1 MQKNRKIQSFLII
14 FLLLSSTVIAYA
26 SIANVSAQTQAG
38 LKTYAFVGATPN
50 PVGVGQQTVLRLG
63 ITDQLAA
70 PAYGWEGLTLTVTH
84 PDGEKETLGP
94 FRTDS
99 TGGTYSIYVPT
110 KVGNYTL
117 QSHFPQQTNPAAVNS
132 NGLIIAKG
140 QVLLASDSEEV
151 KLQVLSEPI
160 HGPETVALPTEYWS
174 RPINDQY
181 QSWQTIGG
189 NWLPASNNAGTY
201 NRIAYGND
209 YAPKTPHLLWSR
221 PITAGG
227 LIGGA
232 LSSIEGDITDQRI
245 TIGDA
250 YQGKFLGS
258 VIMLGNLYYDE
269 YSTTSKIHQI
279 TAVNLH
285 TGEKLWSQTLLNNL
299 TLTRGQLM
307 AWNSINLV
315 GTYPYLWATAN
326 SATLPLL
333 GLPSTAGTTWCAFD
347 PFTGSFVYAL
357 YGIPSGTTAF
367 GENGEIL
374 IYTVNLNNGYM
385 LMWNSTNIPLLTN
398 RPTVGSTDIQQ
409 WLPEGKIINATGN
422 AGTVDLDGKPASY
435 SLTPT
440 GLAGYMWNATIPKGL
455 RGAVI
460 SVLDDRIIGGTAGST
475 GVTLWALSIKPESAG
490 QLLFNKTWTP
500 PSDWIE
506 GNVTI
511 AWQATSDKATDGVI
525 IFGEKETRQNYA
537 FSVETGNFLWAGQ
550 PRDYLDFY
558 TMGLA
563 GGSAR
568 AVNQIYDGKFYS
580 AGYSGIL
587 YCYEATTG
595 NLLWSYTAKNPT
607 PEGQTFDQWPLY
619 PMFIAGGMI
628 YVVHTEHS
636 GFEQSLPPEAPMI
649 CLNATNGEIIW
660 RADGLFRGTH
670 WGGYPIIGDSII
682 TAMNTYDQ
690 QIYAMGKGPSS
701 VTVEAPMAG
710 VTVANTIM
718 IRGTV
723 NDVSPGTSQEEIK
736 LRFPNGVP
744 TVNDNNQT
752 AWMRYVYQQ
761 LPKPENIQGVEVTI
775 NVIDANGN
783 YRTIGTTTS
792 DVNGYYSL
800 AWTPDISGQYT
811 LIATFAGT
819 NAYYGASAQTAFFA
833 VELPTATP
841 AQTTAPISTSEQYF
855 LPAVAAIIASIA
867 IVGIILG
874 LLLVRKRP

>member
-1 MQKNRKIQSFLII
+1 MQNKKTVNTLTVLI
-14 FLLLSSTVIAYA
+14 LLT
-26 SIANVSAQTQAG
+26 SIAISCISAATVNAQTQAG
-38 LKTYAFVGATPN
+38 LKTYAFIGATPN

-70 PAYGWEGLTLTVTH
+70 PAYGWEGLTLTITH
-84 PDGEKETLGP
+84 PDGQKETLGP
-94 FRTDS
+94 FRTDA
-99 TGGTYSIYVPT
+99 TGGTYALYTPT
-110 KVGNYTL
+110 EVGNYTI
-117 QSHFPQQTNPAAVNS
+117 QAHFPQQTNPEAVNS
-132 NGLIIAKG
+132 NGLIIPKG

-151 KLQVLSEPI
+151 RLVVQSEPVQA
-160 HGPETVALPTEYWS
+160 PQTVSLPTEYWS

-181 QSWQTIGG
+181 QLWQTIGG
-189 NWLPASNNAGTY
+189 NWLPASNNAVTY

-221 PITAGG
+221 PITTGG

-232 LSSIEGDITDQRI
+232 QSGIEGDITNQRI

-269 YSTTSKIHQI
+269 YPTTSKIHQI

-307 AWNSINLV
+307 SWNSINLV

-333 GLPSTAGTTWCAFD
+333 GLPSNAGTTWCAFD
-347 PFTGSFVYAL
+347 PFKGSFVYAL
-357 YGIPSGTTAF
+357 YGIPSGTTVF

-374 IYTVNLNNGYM
+374 IYTVNQNAGYM
-385 LMWNSTNIPLLTN
+385 TMWNSTNIPLLTN

-409 WLPEGKIINATGN
+409 WIPEGKIINATGN
-422 AGTVDLDGKPASY
+422 AGTVDLSGNPAPY
-435 SLTPT
+435 ALTPT

-455 RGAVI
+455 PGSVI
-460 SVLDDRIIGGTAGST
+460 SVLDDRIIGGTYGST

-490 QLLFNKTWTP
+490 QLIFNKSWQP

-511 AWQATSDKATDGVI
+511 AWQATSDKAKDGVI
-525 IFGEKETRQNYA
+525 IFGEKETRQDYT
-537 FSVETGNFLWAGQ
+537 FSVETGNLLWTSQ

-558 TMGLA
+558 TMGLGA
-563 GGSAR
+563 TSAR
-568 AVNQIYDGKFYS
+568 AVNQIYDGRFYS
-580 AGYSGIL
+580 AGYAGIL

-595 NLLWSYTAKNPT
+595 KLLWTYTAKNPT

-628 YVVHTEHS
+628 YVIHTEHS
-636 GFEQSLPPEAPMI
+636 GFEQSLPPEAPI
-649 CLNATNGEIIW
+649 IALNATDGSVVW

-682 TAMNTYDQ
+682 AAMNTYDQ
-690 QIYAMGKGPSS
+690 QIYAIGKGPSS
-701 VTVEAPMAG
+701 VTVEAPAAG
-710 VTVANTIM
+710 VSVANTVVV
-718 IRGTV
+718 RGTV
-723 NDVSPGTSQEEIK
+723 KDVSPGTNQAEIK
-736 LRFPNGVP
+736 LRYPNGVP
-744 TVNDNNQT
+744 AVSDSNMT

-761 LPKPENIQGVEVTI
+761 LPKPTDIQGVEVTI

-792 DVNGYYSL
+792 DDNGFFSL
-800 AWTPDISGQYT
+800 NWKPDIPGKYT
-811 LIATFAGT
+811 VIATFAGSD
-819 NAYYGASAQTAFFA
+819 AYYGSSAQTAFFA
-833 VELPTATP
+833 DDLPTPTP
-841 AQTTAPISTSEQYF
+841 APSAAPLSTTEQYF
-855 LPAVAAIIASIA
+855 LPAVAGIIVAIA
-867 IVGIILG
+867 IVGVVLG

>member
-1 MQKNRKIQSFLII
+1 MLNKKPLCILAVLI
-14 FLLLSSTVIAYA
+14 LLSSMAISYSSIIVI
-26 SIANVSAQTQAG
+26 NAQTQSG
-38 LKTYAFVGATPN
+38 LKTYAFVGSTPN

-70 PAYGWEGLTLTVTH
+70 PAYGWQGLTLTITH
-84 PDGEKETLGP
+84 PDGQKETLGP
-94 FRTDS
+94 FKTDS
-99 TGGTYSIYVPT
+99 TGGTYSIYTPT
-110 KVGNYTL
+110 TVGNYTL
-117 QSHFPQQTNPAAVNS
+117 QSHFPQQTNPADVNS

-151 KLQVLSEPI
+151 ILQVLSEPI
-160 HGPETVALPTEYWS
+160 KAPEVVSLPTEYWT

-181 QSWQTIGG
+181 QPWQTIGG
-189 NWLPASNNAGTY
+189 NWLPASNNAATF

-209 YAPKTPHLLWSR
+209 YAPKTPHLLWSK

-227 LIGGA
+227 LTGGA
-232 LSSIEGDITDQRI
+232 LSPITGDITNQRI

-258 VIMLGNLYYDE
+258 LIMLGNLYYDE
-269 YSTTSKIHQI
+269 YPSTFKIHQI

-285 TGEKLWSQTLLNNL
+285 TGQELWSKPLLNNL

-333 GLPSTAGTTWCAFD
+333 GLPSNAGTTWCAFD

-357 YGIPSGTTAF
+357 YGIPSGNTVF
-367 GENGEIL
+367 GENGEII
-374 IYTVNLNNGYM
+374 IYTVSSAGYM
-385 LMWNSTNIPLLTN
+385 TMWNSTNIPLLTN

-409 WLPEGKIINATGN
+409 WIPEGKIINATGN
-422 AGTVDLDGKPASY
+422 SGTIGLDGKPAAY
-435 SLTPT
+435 DLTPT
-440 GLAGYMWNATIPKGL
+440 GLAGYMWNVTIPKNL
-455 RGAVI
+455 PGAVI

-475 GVTLWALSIKPESAG
+475 GVTLWALSIKPQSAG
-490 QLLFNKTWTP
+490 QLLFNKSWQP

-506 GNVTI
+506 GNVTV
-511 AWQATSDKATDGVI
+511 AWQATSDIAKDGVI

-537 FSVETGNFLWAGQ
+537 FSVETGNYLWAGQ
-550 PRDYLDFY
+550 SRDYLDFY

-568 AVNQIYDGKFYS
+568 SVNQIYDGKFYS

-595 NLLWSYTAKNPT
+595 KLLWSYTAKNPN

-628 YVVHTEHS
+628 YVIHTEHS

-649 CLNATNGEIIW
+649 CLNATNGEEIW

-682 TAMNTYDQ
+682 AAMNTYDQ
-690 QIYAMGKGPSS
+690 QIYAMGRGPSS
-701 VTVEAPMAG
+701 TTVEAPLAG
-710 VTVANTIM
+710 VKVGDTIT
-718 IRGTV
+718 IRGTI
-723 NDVSPGTSQEEIK
+723 NDVSPGVSQEEIK

-744 TVNDNNQT
+744 AIADANQT

-761 LPKPENIQGVEVTI
+761 LPKPANIQGVTVAI
-775 NVIDANGN
+775 NVVDANGN
-783 YRTIGTTTS
+783 YRIIGTTTT
-792 DVNGYYSL
+792 DENGFYSL
-800 AWTPDISGQYT
+800 TWQPDISGKYT
-811 LIATFAGT
+811 VIATFVGT
-819 NAYYGASAQTAFFA
+819 DGYYGSSSQTAFYA
-833 VELPTATP
+833 DDLPTATAVP
-841 AQTTAPISTSEQYF
+841 TTAQVSATEQYF
-855 LPAVAAIIASIA
+855 LPSVAAIILAIA
-867 IVGIILG
+867 IVGIVLG
-874 LLLVRKRP
+874 LLLIKRRP

>member
-1 MQKNRKIQSFLII
+1 MQIRDKTYSIFIVLI
-14 FLLLSSTVIAYA
+14 LLM
-26 SIANVSAQTQAG
+26 SIAISALSIATVNAQTPPP
-38 LKTYAFVGATPN
+38 LKTYAFVGASPN
-50 PVGVGQQTVLRLG
+50 TVGVGQQTVLRLG
-63 ITDQLAA
+63 ITQQLAA
-70 PAYGWEGLTLTVTH
+70 PAYGWEGLTITVTH
-84 PDGEKETLGP
+84 PDGNKETIGP

-99 TGGTYSIYVPT
+99 TGGTYSIYIPT
-110 KVGNYTL
+110 KIGNYTL
-117 QSHFPQQTNPAAVNS
+117 QSHFPQQTNPAAVGS
-132 NGLIIAKG
+132 IAKD
-140 QVLLASDSEEV
+140 QVMLASDSEEV
-151 KLQVLSEPI
+151 ILQVLSEPI
-160 HGPETVALPTEYWS
+160 KGPQVVSLPTEYWT

-181 QSWQTIGG
+181 QSWQIIGG
-189 NWLPASNNAGTY
+189 NWLPASNNAVTY
-201 NRIAYGND
+201 NRIAYGNE
-209 YAPKTPHLLWSR
+209 YAPRTPHLLWSK

-232 LSSIEGDITDQRI
+232 QSGIEGEITNQRI

-258 VIMLGNLYYDE
+258 VIMLGNLYYNE
-269 YSTTSKIHQI
+269 YPTTSKIHQI

-285 TGEKLWSQTLLNNL
+285 TGEKIWSNTLLNNL

-307 AWNSINLV
+307 SWNSINLV

-333 GLPSTAGTTWCAFD
+333 GLPSNAGTTWCAFD
-347 PFTGSFVYAL
+347 PFKGTLVYVL
-357 YGIPSGTTAF
+357 YGIPSGTTVY
-367 GENGEIL
+367 GENGEII
-374 IYTVNLNNGYM
+374 IYTVNLNAGYM

-409 WLPEGKIINATGN
+409 WIPEGKIINATGL
-422 AGTVDLDGKPASY
+422 AGTLGLNGQPAPY
-435 SLTPT
+435 DLTPT
-440 GLAGYMWNATIPKGL
+440 GLSGYMWNATIPKGL
-455 RGAVI
+455 PGSVI
-460 SVLDDRIIGGTAGST
+460 SVFDDRIVGGTYGSS
-475 GVTLWALSIKPESAG
+475 GVTLWALSIKPDTKG
-490 QLLFNKTWTP
+490 QLLFNKAWTP

-511 AWQATSDKATDGVI
+511 AWQASSDKAKDGVI

-537 FSVETGNFLWAGQ
+537 FSAETGNFLWAGES
-550 PRDYLDFY
+550 RDYLEFY
-558 TMGLA
+558 TMGL
-563 GGSAR
+563 GGTSAR

-587 YCYEATTG
+587 YCYEALTG
-595 NLLWSYTAKNPT
+595 KLLWSYTAKNPT

-636 GFEQSLPPEAPMI
+636 GFEQSLPPESPMI
-649 CLNATNGEIIW
+649 CLNATTGELIW

-682 TAMNTYDQ
+682 AAMNTYDQ
-690 QIYAMGKGPSS
+690 QIYAMGKGPTS
-701 VTVEAPMAG
+701 VTVDAPLSG
-710 VTVANTIM
+710 VKVADSII

-723 NDVSPGTSQEEIK
+723 SDVSPGTTQEEIK
-736 LRFPNGVP
+736 LRFPSGVP
-744 TVNDNNQT
+744 VVSDENQT

-761 LPKPENIQGVEVTI
+761 YTKPTDVKGVEVTI

-792 DVNGYYSL
+792 DANGYFSY
-800 AWTPDISGQYT
+800 AWQPDISGKYT
-811 LIATFAGT
+811 VIATFSGSE
-819 NAYYGASAQTAFFA
+819 AYYGSSAQTSFVAA
-833 VELPTATP
+833 DLAEATP
-841 AQTTAPISTSEQYF
+841 APTLTPPSMSEQYF

-867 IVGIILG
+867 IVGVVLG
-874 LLLVRKRP
+874 LLLMKKRP